1 MIFVWIIVI
10 ILIIMF
16 VKRQQSQ
23 VPGSKNWTPMSK
35 KMYDTLYQAGVG
47 EESLREFVDMENQL
61 ILYERDS
68 VCNLIDRS
76 IEAEQ
81 MSQKIKDRFKGFDFR
96 YHQIYLK
103 QTADP
108 SRTVD
113 KHLTCLGVV

>member
-1 MIFVWIIVI
+1 MFLILLILVV
-10 ILIIMF
+10 LIIAF
-16 VKRQQSQ
+16 VSRQQSQ
-23 VPGSKNWTPMSK
+23 FPGSPMSK
-35 KMYDTLYQAGVG
+35 KMYDTLTHAGIG

-68 VCNLIDRS
+68 VCKLIDRH

-81 MSQKIKDRFKGFDFR
+81 MSQKIKDRFQGFDFR
-96 YHQIYLK
+96 YHQVYLK

-113 KHLTCLGVV
+113 KHLSCFGGL